1 MTGWLWTAVMLQ
13 MAMGAFDTLYH
24 HEGTERLAWRASQR
38 TELMLHGVRNLLYA
52 VLFMA
57 LGWLE
62 PRGGWAVALIA
73 LLGVE
78 LVITLWDFVE
88 EDRSRHLPATERVTH
103 TLLTLNY
110 GVILAMLVPL
120 LLGWAGE
127 PTALPRA
134 DHGWLSWAC
143 LVAAVGVVVSGLRDL
158 AAARRAPR
166 LVEADPAS
174 LASVLLDRHTILVT
188 GGTGFVGRR
197 LVAALAAAGHEVIV
211 LTRDPAKAALPAP
224 VRMIASLDAID
235 DRHPIDAIV
244 NLAGEPISDS
254 PWTLRKRRK
263 ILRSRLGVTRAVMRL
278 AARLERKPE
287 VIVSG
292 SAIGIYGLRDATPL
306 TEVDDGTP
314 CFSQRL
320 CAAWEATARNM
331 IPAGIRLVT
340 LRTGLV
346 LAAEGGML
354 ARMLTPFEFGL
365 GGRFGTGRQ
374 GMSWIHRDDMVRLI
388 VHAITTPSLAGPVN
402 ATAPAPVSNAAFT
415 AALGRALHRPAILPV
430 PAAPLR
436 LALGDFAEELLLS
449 GQFVLPRAA
458 LDSGFSFAYPTIDA
472 AFDRIVGNTPPSS
485 PLAGCA
491 TSLGPAPGLP
501 IAA

>member
-1 MTGWLWTAVMLQ
+1 M
-13 MAMGAFDTLYH
+13 
-24 HEGTERLAWRASQR
+24 
-38 TELMLHGVRNLLYA
+38 
-52 VLFMA
+52 
-57 LGWLE
+57 
-62 PRGGWAVALIA
+62 
-73 LLGVE
+73 
-78 LVITLWDFVE
+78 
-88 EDRSRHLPATERVTH
+88 
-103 TLLTLNY
+103 
-110 GVILAMLVPL
+110 
-120 LLGWAGE
+120 
-127 PTALPRA
+127 
-134 DHGWLSWAC
+134 
-143 LVAAVGVVVSGLRDL
+143 
-158 AAARRAPR
+158 
-166 LVEADPAS
+166 
-174 LASVLLDRHTILVT
+174 LLDRHTILVT

-211 LTRDPAKAALPAP
+211 LTRDPAKAALSAP
-224 VRMIASLDAID
+224 VRVIASLDAID

-306 TEVDDGTP
+306 TEADDGTP

-331 IPAGIRLVT
+331 IPTGIRLVT

-449 GQFVLPRAA
+449 GQFVVPRAA
-458 LDSGFSFAYPTIDA
+458 LDSGFCFAYPTIDA

-485 PLAGCA
+485 PLAGQA
-491 TSLGPAPGLP
+491 TSIGKAPGLP

>member
-197 LVAALAAAGHEVIV
+197 
-211 LTRDPAKAALPAP
+211 
-224 VRMIASLDAID
+224 
-235 DRHPIDAIV
+235 
-244 NLAGEPISDS
+244 
-254 PWTLRKRRK
+254 
-263 ILRSRLGVTRAVMRL
+263 
-278 AARLERKPE
+278 
-287 VIVSG
+287 
-292 SAIGIYGLRDATPL
+292 
-306 TEVDDGTP
+306 
-314 CFSQRL
+314 
-320 CAAWEATARNM
+320 
-331 IPAGIRLVT
+331 
-340 LRTGLV
+340 
-346 LAAEGGML
+346 
-354 ARMLTPFEFGL
+354 
-365 GGRFGTGRQ
+365 
-374 GMSWIHRDDMVRLI
+374 
-388 VHAITTPSLAGPVN
+388 
-402 ATAPAPVSNAAFT
+402 
-415 AALGRALHRPAILPV
+415 
-430 PAAPLR
+430 
-436 LALGDFAEELLLS
+436 
-449 GQFVLPRAA
+449 
-458 LDSGFSFAYPTIDA
+458 
-472 AFDRIVGNTPPSS
+472 
-485 PLAGCA
+485 
-491 TSLGPAPGLP
+491 
-501 IAA
+501 